1 MKLRWFLGENSLFQ
15 VISTWNSSIF
25 WKTRNRALVTHTLFG
40 SNLFYTGFI
49 LDLSWLTKAPVVL
62 VIYKKVAPKTSESNH
77 SIQWHQQYFNANETA
92 MNYALMIV
100 FLQKFHRKILDFC
113 IFEKLS
119 KFFIYQ
125 PQNRSLKS
133 SLFSIL
139 LDSPRGVL
147 CEIGVSHCF
156 YKIAKHPP
164 L

>member
-1 MKLRWFLGENSLFQ
+1 M
-15 VISTWNSSIF
+15 VIPIIGIKYLSYIQCRQTYFKANE
-25 WKTRNRALVTHTLFG
+25 TTMNRALT
-40 SNLFYTGFI
+40 
-49 LDLSWLTKAPVVL
+49 
-62 VIYKKVAPKTSESNH
+62 
-77 SIQWHQQYFNANETA
+77 
-92 MNYALMIV
+92 IV
-100 FLQKFHRKILDFC
+100 FVQKFHRKILDFC

-164 L
+164 PLCKFFQTFDRELTGFLENRI